1 MYYYIMEPANGKNT
15 VNQDKIKD
23 LLGDLGIAGETVF
36 PSPARTIEELASLGV
51 LKGYSTIVAV
61 GSEKIV
67 NKIVTALIN
76 QKSTKDTVLG
86 VIPDNFNS
94 KLAKRIGVSNIKE
107 ACESLK
113 YRKLETIDAVCI
125 EPNKYF
131 MTEAIVESHRTTDAY
146 LIMNELQAGLAF
158 NRITIK
164 PGVKVEIEDF
174 SGQKKEGLA
183 NFFGSLFGKK
193 EVQTKDIYS
202 SLFMTERLQ
211 LETPGA
217 NVKILVDNEAVAK
230 TPVVLHD
237 CPKALKIIVAK
248 DSLGS

>member
-1 MYYYIMEPANGKNT
+1 MYYYIMEPANGKSS

-36 PSPARTIEELASLGV
+36 PSPARTIEELASLGI

-86 VIPDNFNS
+86 VIPDDFNS

-113 YRKLETIDAVCI
+113 YRKLETVDAVCI
-125 EPNKYF
+125 EPNKFF
-131 MTEAIVESHRTTDAY
+131 MTEAILESNKTSDAY
-146 LIMNELQAGLAF
+146 LIMDEIQAGIAF

-164 PGVKVEIEDF
+164 PGVRLEVEDA
-174 SGQKKEGLA
+174 STSKSNGLA
-183 NFFGSLFGKK
+183 GFLGSLFGKK
-193 EVQTKDIYS
+193 KEQTSDIYA
-202 SLFMTERLQ
+202 SLFITDRVQ
-211 LETPGA
+211 IETPGTA
-217 NVKILVDNEAVAK
+217 TTIMVDNEPIAK
-230 TPVVLHD
+230 TPVVMHAR
-237 CPKALKIIVAK
+237 PKALKIIVAR
-248 DSLGS
+248 DSIS